1 MLKRVFP
8 LGIFLTAFI
17 ASVAVSSKFDFCSV
31 KLEPVGCYKEKLEN
45 RALKQEIVLQQPSSL
60 EFHPQSQE
68 GWDKW
73 SKFLPTFICE
83 CAKLAFQKGYKV
95 IGIQSFGRCFSGLTA
110 HLTYQK
116 HGETEECIDG
126 SLKSCS
132 TTDNVCSGEA
142 MVNFVYRIA
151 PTECNIRYEPLGCF
165 ADKVSGLRPL
175 PELLITERSYSSP
188 KWNGYYI
195 DWGTWNNYSPLM
207 ICRCATK
214 ARELGR
220 KTFGIQFYGECW
232 SGDDS
237 NSYSKDGE
245 STRCIAKDFKPC
257 RYNSYHCI
265 GQDHANSVYR
275 IIDLNESG
283 NSSTVKTSHK

>member
-151 PTECNIRYEPLGCF
+151 PT
-165 ADKVSGLRPL
+165 
-175 PELLITERSYSSP
+175 
-188 KWNGYYI
+188 
-195 DWGTWNNYSPLM
+195 
-207 ICRCATK
+207 
-214 ARELGR
+214 
-220 KTFGIQFYGECW
+220 GECW